1 MLAEHFRGVG
11 RMKQFAAI
19 TASALIVAFAGLAM
33 AQPASALAPSA
44 SLTVSAAP
52 ANSGDLRS
60 GGTLRLFVTL
70 TNGSELSSTAGT
82 ATISVGRTRFAN
94 RTTLAAWFAGT
105 TKASLAPNVVAKTAV
120 GALAPGASETVGVNV
135 AATSLALGGVG
146 VYPIAVIAKAG
157 TETTAAA
164 RTAVA
169 WNVTSTKPVP
179 LVLAAPLTVAANT
192 TPFISAKVLEQDT
205 APGGLLTR
213 ELDDLENSHV
223 AIGID
228 PRILASI
235 RILGK
240 SVPVSAW
247 NWLQQ
252 LEAVKNETFPLAW
265 ADADLTAPLQ
275 AGQSTVLTPLP
286 LDYAINPS
294 LFQAP
299 SPSSTPSPTAT
310 PTPQDAQVP
319 TSESLVA
326 FNYTLPELA
335 WPAAN
340 SVISA
345 DMPKLTA
352 SGLSNVILSSA
363 NVTEP
368 KSTGLLGAAATVSQ
382 SSIAVSDS
390 TLSGYLDTA
399 VESPARSDSA
409 AAATEFATTLA
420 LIGTESG
427 SQPKI
432 TFATLGRNWANV
444 DTNFDRTL
452 SAIGSLSWSSA
463 ARLTDVFSATPTTVK
478 VAASPQTAAR
488 ITAVQAMIA
497 AENGEAQFS
506 VVAANPDALTSSRRL
521 ALLALLSDEWL
532 DDSTTWSTEV
542 TAYLND
548 TRDIVESVQVVA
560 SSTVTF
566 LADSASL
573 PITLSNNLDQD
584 VTVYLAVTPTTPLVS
599 IDKAHQFDE
608 VTIEANSQKR
618 VQIPIQSLSN
628 GRAEVVA
635 TLYSSARRQVGH
647 SQTIDVNVQA
657 GWETFGTLVF
667 AALIVAVFAIGIV
680 RNIRKR
686 RKIRRGEAVSDDDA
700 DDASAAA
707 SDDDA
712 AKGAAEGDV

>member
-33 AQPASALAPSA
+33 AQPASAAAPSA

-52 ANSGDLRS
+52 ANSGDVRT

-70 TNGSELSSTAGT
+70 TNESDVSSTAGT
-82 ATISVGRTRFAN
+82 ATVSVGRTAFSN
-94 RTTLAAWFAGT
+94 RSSLAAWFDGT
-105 TKASLAPNVVAKTAV
+105 TKPALASTAV
-120 GALAPGASETVGVNV
+120 ATTTMQALASGASETVGVNV
-135 AATSLALGGVG
+135 TATSLKFGRSG
-146 VYPIAVIAKAG
+146 VYPVSVSVKAG
-157 TETTAAA
+157 TETPSAS

-179 LVLAAPLTVAANT
+179 LVLAAPLTVSATT
-192 TPFISAKVLEQDT
+192 TPFITAKVLATDT

-213 ELDDLENSHV
+213 ELGDLVNSHV

-240 SVPVSAW
+240 SVPASAW
-247 NWLQQ
+247 SWLQQ
-252 LEAVKNETFPLAW
+252 LESVKNETFPLAW

-275 AGQSTVLTPLP
+275 AGEPTVLEPLP
-286 LDYAINPS
+286 LDYAINSS
-294 LFQAP
+294 LFQSATT
-299 SPSSTPSPTAT
+299 SSTPSPTAT
-310 PTPQDAQVP
+310 PTPQEAQVP

-326 FNYTLPELA
+326 FNYTMPELA

-340 SVISA
+340 SAVSA
-345 DMPKLTA
+345 DLPKLAA
-352 SGLSNVILSSA
+352 SGLTNVILSST

-368 KSTGLLGAAATVSQ
+368 KSGGLLGAAAKVGATSV
-382 SSIAVSDS
+382 AVSDS
-390 TLSGYLDTA
+390 VLSGYLDAA
-399 VESPARSDSA
+399 VQSANRSDSA
-409 AAATEFATTLA
+409 AATTELATTLA
-420 LIGTESG
+420 MIGLESG
-427 SQPKI
+427 AQPKA
-432 TFATLGRNWANV
+432 TLVTLGRNWADF

-452 SAIGSLSWSSA
+452 SAISALSWTSE
-463 ARLTDVFSATPTTVK
+463 ARLTDVFAASPTTVK
-478 VAASPQTAAR
+478 VANSPQTSTR
-488 ITAVQAMIA
+488 LTSVEAMIA

-506 VVAANPDALTSSRRL
+506 VIADSPDALTSSRRL
-521 ALLALLSDEWL
+521 ILLALLSDEWL

-542 TAYLND
+542 KGYLND
-548 TRDIVESVQVVA
+548 TRNIVESVQVVA

-573 PITLSNNLDQD
+573 PITLSNNLDQN

-599 IDKAHQFDE
+599 IDKDHRFDE

-628 GRAEVVA
+628 GKAEVVA
-635 TLYSSARRQVGH
+635 TLYSSAHRQVGH

-657 GWETFGTLVF
+657 GWETLGTLVF
-667 AALIVAVFAIGIV
+667 GALVVAVFAIGIF

-686 RKIRRGEAVSDDDA
+686 RKIRRGEADPDDDA
-700 DDASAAA
+700 DDTPA
-707 SDDDA
+707 SDKNPADTPI
-712 AKGAAEGDV
+712 AAEGDV